1 MQDTAPDHLRTRLVA
16 RLLAAALLA
25 GTASACTRPNQTTA
39 SASSAP
45 QTRVLPWT
53 GGDQLFV
60 GVDADVR
67 YVPGANAKVE
77 ISGPADEI
85 QDIVVNHGAIQ
96 HDQMGWG
103 WWGWNWW
110 DWGGAPPIHIV
121 VTAPHLSAA
130 AVGGSGHLDLGA
142 LNQDRLNLMV
152 SGSGGATA
160 SGAIRS
166 LNLMV
171 SGSGGIKLTGLTTS
185 DVVAGLSGSG
195 WMIAAGSAESLRLNI
210 SGSGRA
216 DMSGLTLQDLQAGL
230 SGSGSALTAPKRSA
244 DIGVSGS
251 GSVRLLTSPAHLN
264 THRSGSGSIIRP
276 DGRDEGGD

>member
-1 MQDTAPDHLRTRLVA
+1 MRETASYQRLAA
-16 RLLAAALLA
+16 RLLTAVLLA
-25 GTASACTRPNQTTA
+25 GTASACTRPVRTPS
-39 SASSAP
+39 SASEAA

-53 GGDQLFV
+53 GDDRLFV
-60 GVDADVR
+60 GVNADVR
-67 YVPGANAKVE
+67 YVPGPNARVDVT
-77 ISGPADEI
+77 GPADQI

-103 WWGWNWW
+103 WWDWNWW
-110 DWGGAPPIHIV
+110 GWDGPPIHIV

-130 AVGGSGHLDLGA
+130 GVGGSGHLDLGQ

-152 SGSGGATA
+152 SGSGGASV
-160 SGAIRS
+160 SGAIHS

-171 SGSGGIKLTGLTTS
+171 SGSGGVKLTALTTT
-185 DVVAGLSGSG
+185 DVVANLSGSG
-195 WMIAAGSAESLRLNI
+195 WMTAAGTAESLRLYI

-216 DMSGLTLQDLQAGL
+216 DMGSLKLQDVHAGL
-230 SGSGSALTAPKRSA
+230 SGSGSALVAPSRSA

-251 GSVRLLTSPAHLN
+251 GSVRLLTTPALLN
-264 THRSGSGSIIRP
+264 THRSGSGSIIRQ